1 MKKRILSLSIIF
13 TCFSSFAQSIN
24 IPINI
29 ITDEGVGKNIGV
41 VNIAESPYGLLFT
54 PDLKELSP
62 GMHGF
67 HIHENASCAPGLMDG
82 KKVAGLSAGGHFD
95 PEKTGKHLGPYNADG
110 HPGDLPPVYVNNDG
124 TATAPVLAPRLKSI
138 KDISQHAIMIHK
150 GGDNH
155 SDSPLPSGGGG
166 GRIACGI
173 IN

>member
-1 MKKRILSLSIIF
+1 MRVS
-13 TCFSSFAQSIN
+13 
-24 IPINI
+24 
-29 ITDEGVGKNIGV
+29 VKNIGF
-41 VNIAESPYGLLFT
+41 VNIAESPDGLLFT

-62 GMHGF
+62 GLHGF

-138 KDISQHAIMIHK
+138 KDIRHHAIMIHK
-150 GGDNH
+150 GGDNY
-155 SDSPLPSGGGG
+155 SDSPLPLGGGG

>member
-1 MKKRILSLSIIF
+1 MKKQILSLSIIF
-13 TCFSSFAQSIN
+13 ACFSSFAQSIN
-24 IPINI
+24 IPINM
-29 ITDEGVGKNIGV
+29 ITDEGGGKNIGF

-110 HPGDLPPVYVNNDG
+110 HLGDLPPVYVNNDG

-138 KDISQHAIMIHK
+138 KDIRHHAIMIHK

-155 SDSPLPSGGGG
+155 SDSPLPLGGGG